1 MPDTFDRDNE
11 YELERQK
18 RRARRIAEMKRKK
31 RQQELFRKL
40 FVRLCPVVMI
50 LLFVIL
56 IVIRVVSHHEQDAEV
71 SDSIVSDDRSIVSD
85 SRDIV
90 SETDSRNTE
99 LPDSVEKNPESAAC
113 TALLQI
119 GTFVETARTQWT
131 ADALEKEAEAAQK
144 EEENALSDGQTV
156 YSAAATDSTDT
167 FFKNSEIKS
176 TYGIVVDLQTNTIL
190 AEQNAHTRVNPASM
204 TKVLTVL
211 VAAEHITDLDD
222 TFTIPQEIS
231 DYVFTHDCSAA
242 GFDTNEVVTVRDLF
256 YGTILPSGAD
266 AALGLAYYVAG
277 SQEAFVDL
285 MNDKLDEL
293 GLSSSAHFTNCI
305 GIYDENHYCT
315 MYDMAMIM
323 EAALDNE
330 LCKEVMSV
338 HIYTTSSTPQH
349 PDGLEISNWFL
360 RKIEDKDTHGEVV
373 CGKTGYVAQSG
384 NCAVSYGTDKDGNG
398 IIIVTGNAPWGWRCI
413 HDHVALYQEYL

>member
-1 MPDTFDRDNE
+1 MPDTFDRDDE

-40 FVRLCPVVMI
+40 FVRLCPVVMV
-50 LLFVIL
+50 LLLVIL
-56 IVIRVVSHHEQDAEV
+56 IVIRVTSHHEQGAEV
-71 SDSIVSDDRSIVSD
+71 SDNGDIISEAD
-85 SRDIV
+85 SQ
-90 SETDSRNTE
+90 NTE
-99 LPDSVEKNPESAAC
+99 PHTESPTASSDLAEKDAESAAC

-119 GTFVETARTQWT
+119 GALVENARTQWT
-131 ADALEKEAEAAQK
+131 ADATEKDTETTQQ
-144 EEENALSDGQTV
+144 EESALSGGQTV

-167 FFKNSEIKS
+167 FFKNSEIQS
-176 TYGIVVDLQTNTIL
+176 AYGIVVDPQTNTIL
-190 AEQNAHTRVNPASM
+190 AEQNAHTRVSPASM

-222 TFTIPQEIS
+222 TFTIPQEIN

-242 GFDTNEVVTVRDLF
+242 GFDPNEVVTVRDLF

-277 SQEAFVDL
+277 SQDAFVEL
-285 MNDKLDEL
+285 MNEKLEEL

-305 GIYDENHYCT
+305 GLYDENHYCT

-413 HDHVALYQEYL
+413 YDHVALYQEYL

>member
-1 MPDTFDRDNE
+1 MPDTFDRDDE

-31 RQQELFRKL
+31 RQQEIFRKL

-50 LLFVIL
+50 LLFAIL
-56 IVIRVVSHHEQDAEV
+56 IVIRVVSHHEQGAE
-71 SDSIVSDDRSIVSD
+71 VSD

-90 SETDSRNTE
+90 SDGRSIVSDDMSIVAEADSRNTE
-99 LPDSVEKNPESAAC
+99 SPDL
-113 TALLQI
+113 T
-119 GTFVETARTQWT
+119 
-131 ADALEKEAEAAQK
+131 EKEAEATQK

-156 YSAAATDSTDT
+156 YSAAATNSTDT
-167 FFKNSEIKS
+167 FFKNSEIQS
-176 TYGIVVDLQTNTIL
+176 TYGIVVDPQTHTIL
-190 AEQNAHTRVNPASM
+190 AEQNAHTRINPASM

-222 TFTIPQEIS
+222 TFTIPQEIN
-231 DYVFTHDCSAA
+231 DYVFTHDCSTAD
-242 GFDTNEVVTVRDLF
+242 FDPNEAVTVRDLF

-285 MNDKLDEL
+285 MNEKLDEL

-384 NCAVSYGTDKDGNG
+384 NCAVSYGTDKNGNG
-398 IIIVTGNAPWGWRCI
+398 IIIVTGNAPRGWRCI
-413 HDHVALYQEYL
+413 YDHVALYQEYLEG

>member
-1 MPDTFDRDNE
+1 MPDTFDRDDE

-31 RQQELFRKL
+31 KQQELFRKL
-40 FVRLCPVVMI
+40 FIRLCPVVMG
-50 LLFVIL
+50 LLLVIL
-56 IVIRVVSHHEQDAEV
+56 IVIRVVSHHEQSAEV
-71 SDSIVSDDRSIVSD
+71 SDSREIVSDGRN
-85 SRDIV
+85 IV
-90 SETDSRNTE
+90 SEADSQ
-99 LPDSVEKNPESAAC
+99 NPESPAESSDSTEKSTKSAAS
-113 TALLQI
+113 TALLRI
-119 GTFVETARTQWT
+119 GTLIENAGNQWKT
-131 ADALEKEAEAAQK
+131 NALEKEAEAAQK

-156 YSAAATDSTDT
+156 YSAATTDSTDT
-167 FFKNSEIKS
+167 FFKNSEIQS
-176 TYGIVVDLQTNTIL
+176 TYGIVVDPRTNTIL

-211 VAAEHITDLDD
+211 VAAEHVTNLDD
-222 TFTIPQEIS
+222 TFTIPQEIN
-231 DYVFTHDCSAA
+231 DYVFTHDCSVA
-242 GFDTNEVVTVRDLF
+242 GFDPNEVVTVRDLF

-277 SQEAFVDL
+277 SQEAFVEL
-285 MNDKLDEL
+285 MNEKLDEL

-305 GIYDENHYCT
+305 GLYDENHYCT

-349 PDGLEISNWFL
+349 PEGLEISNWFL

>member
-1 MPDTFDRDNE
+1 MPDTFDRDDE

-31 RQQELFRKL
+31 KQQELFRKL
-40 FVRLCPVVMI
+40 FVRLCPVVMV
-50 LLFVIL
+50 LLLVIL
-56 IVIRVVSHHEQDAEV
+56 IVIRVVSHHERGAEI
-71 SDSIVSDDRSIVSD
+71 SDSRDIVSDDRSIVSE
-85 SRDIV
+85 S
-90 SETDSRNTE
+90 DSRNTE
-99 LPDSVEKNPESAAC
+99 SPDLTEKDAESAAC

-119 GTFVETARTQWT
+119 GTLVETARTQWT
-131 ADALEKEAEAAQK
+131 ANALEKEAETAQK
-144 EEENALSDGQTV
+144 EEENALSDSQTV

-167 FFKNSEIKS
+167 FFKNSEIQS
-176 TYGIVVDLQTNTIL
+176 TYGIVVDPQTHTIL
-190 AEQNAHTRVNPASM
+190 AEQNAHTRVSPASM

-231 DYVFTHDCSAA
+231 DYVLTHDCSAA
-242 GFDTNEVVTVRDLF
+242 GFDPNEVVTVRDLF

-285 MNDKLDEL
+285 MNEKLDEL

-373 CGKTGYVAQSG
+373 CGKTGFVAQSG

>member
-1 MPDTFDRDNE
+1 MPDTFDRDDE

-31 RQQELFRKL
+31 KQQELFRKL

-56 IVIRVVSHHEQDAEV
+56 IVIRVVSHHEQGAEV
-71 SDSIVSDDRSIVSD
+71 SDSRDIVSDDRSIVS
-85 SRDIV
+85 
-90 SETDSRNTE
+90 EADSRNAE
-99 LPDSVEKNPESAAC
+99 SPDLTK
-113 TALLQI
+113 
-119 GTFVETARTQWT
+119 
-131 ADALEKEAEAAQK
+131 KEAEAAQK

-167 FFKNSEIKS
+167 FFKNSEIQS
-176 TYGIVVDLQTNTIL
+176 TYGIVVDPQTHTIL

-277 SQEAFVDL
+277 SQDAFVDL
-285 MNDKLDEL
+285 MNEKLDEL

-384 NCAVSYGTDKDGNG
+384 NCAVSYGTDKNGNG
-398 IIIVTGNAPWGWRCI
+398 IIIVTGNAPRGWRCI
-413 HDHVALYQEYL
+413 YDHVALYQEYL